1 MPRSTEV
8 NMTKIVTIGGGTGSH
23 TVLTGLKKYPI
34 DLTAIVTVADSGGS
48 TGRLRDEF
56 GTLPVGDFR
65 MALAA
70 LASSE
75 EEAQLLREL
84 FLYRFDKGE
93 KGLKGHNFG
102 NLFIVAM
109 ADIFGSYDKAIEN
122 TSQILNVKGRV
133 LPITSEPVDLHAE
146 YEDGSTLDEEASID
160 EPPEDHDGKMR
171 ISKLWVEPDIPI
183 ARKTSRAILEA
194 DYIVL
199 GPGDLY
205 TSIFPNLVVNG
216 TKTAI
221 KKSKA
226 KIIYIENIMTKY
238 GQTWGFTAKDH
249 VEEVKKYLDKYP
261 DYVLI
266 NSEKL
271 PERILADYEEEK
283 DFPVKDDLEEN
294 SNYEVIREDILVPKK
309 IKKVSG
315 DTVRRSLLRHDPD
328 KLAWEIIKII
338 GPLV

>member
-1 MPRSTEV
+1 MIKV
-8 NMTKIVTIGGGTGSH
+8 VTIGGGTGSH
-23 TVLTGLKKYPI
+23 TVLSGLKKYPI

-56 GTLPVGDFR
+56 GYLPVGDFR
-65 MALAA
+65 MALTA

-109 ADIFGSYDKAIEN
+109 ADIMGSYDRAIEY
-122 TSQILNVKGRV
+122 TSKILNVKGRV
-133 LPITSEPVDLHAE
+133 LPITSEPIDLHAK
-146 YEDGSTLDEEASID
+146 YEDDSELYEEANID
-160 EPPEDHDGKMR
+160 EPPENHDGKLR
-171 ISKLWVEPDIPI
+171 IEKLWVEPDVPI
-183 ARKTSRAILEA
+183 AKKTSRAILEA

-205 TSIFPNLVVNG
+205 TSIFPNLIVKG

-221 KKSKA
+221 EKSGA
-226 KIIYIENIMTKY
+226 KVIYIENLMTKY
-238 GQTWGFTAKDH
+238 GQTWGYTAKNH
-249 VEEVKKYLDKYP
+249 VEEVKNYLGRYP

-266 NSEKL
+266 NSEEL
-271 PERILADYEEEK
+271 PERILEDYKLEH
-283 DFPVKDDLEEN
+283 DFPVEDDLEEN
-294 SNYEVIREDILVPKK
+294 NNYKIIREDILVPEK

-315 DTVRRSLLRHDPD
+315 DLIKRSLLRHDPD

-338 GPLV
+338 GPLMTE